1 MTVPRF
7 YYPQSMEPGHVV
19 SLPDDSLH
27 YARRVL
33 RIGAGDRLA
42 LIDGHGYQYEGC
54 VCSVSSAGVFVEIME
69 KSLVQDSPLSITL
82 CQALIKADKMDFII
96 QRSVELGVT
105 RFIPFSSLRT
115 IVRLTQVSAEMKA
128 RRWQKIAA
136 ESARQCGRP
145 LIPMVEPVLSYQEM
159 LKRGEEQAVKV
170 IFWEGERDRTIGQLF
185 QKEERDHRNYF
196 FVIGPEGGFSGDE
209 IACAG
214 SEGFLPV
221 TIGKRVL
228 KVETAVLSILAI
240 LQYERGIFH
249 TD

>member
-7 YYPQSMEPGHVV
+7 YHPQSMEPGHVV

-33 RIGAGDRLA
+33 RMGAGDHLA
-42 LIDGHGYQYEGC
+42 LVDEQGYQYEGR
-54 VCSVSSAGVFVEIME
+54 VCSVSSAGVLVEITE
-69 KSLVQDSPLSITL
+69 KSPAQDSPLSITL
-82 CQALIKADKMDFII
+82 CQALLKADKMDFII
-96 QRSVELGVT
+96 RRAVELGVT
-105 RFIPFSSLRT
+105 HFIPFSSSRT
-115 IVRLTQVSAEMKA
+115 IVRLTPVSAATKVE
-128 RRWQKIAA
+128 RWRKIAA
-136 ESARQCGRP
+136 EAARQCGRP
-145 LIPMVEPVLSYQEM
+145 LIPEVAPVSSYQEM
-159 LKRGEEQAVKV
+159 LQRGEGRAAKV
-170 IFWEGERDRTIGQLF
+170 IFWEGERDRTFGQLF
-185 QKEERDHRNYF
+185 RKEGNDCHDYF

-214 SEGFLPV
+214 DEGFLPV

-249 TD
+249 LD